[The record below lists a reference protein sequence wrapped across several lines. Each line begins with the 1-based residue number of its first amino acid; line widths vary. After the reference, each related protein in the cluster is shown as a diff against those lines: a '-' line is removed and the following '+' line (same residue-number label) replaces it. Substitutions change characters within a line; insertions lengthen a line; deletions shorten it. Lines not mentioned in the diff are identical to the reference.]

1 MAVESTMMPM
11 TLSEIAE
18 TVGGGLVI
26 PEGVAATPQ
35 TVATSAVTD
44 SREVGEAG
52 VFVAIAG
59 ERVDGHDFVGR
70 AAQSGAAVAL
80 VAHQVD
86 APMAQIVVPDT
97 VAALGALA
105 QHNIERRRALD
116 TPFTIVGITG
126 SVGKTTTKDMLAAL
140 LGSMGETVAPIGS
153 FNNEIGLP
161 LTALK
166 VGPDTRYLV
175 AEMGANHVG
184 EIARLTTIAPP
195 DIAVVLKVGVAHL
208 GEFGSVERI
217 VEAKSEIVRGL
228 ADGGVAILNADDERV
243 ASMSAQAPGEVLW
256 FGVQD
261 ERALASGCSARD
273 IGTDA
278 LDRPRFTL
286 STPDG
291 AATAVRLG
299 ICGRHNVMNA
309 LAAASVAFRLGMPPA
324 RIGEVLEGLTRIS
337 PHRMAVS
344 TVERGGA
351 SFTLIDDSFNAN
363 PRFDARGSGRPD
375 GVGRRGNRPRRT
387 VWPCWGPCWSWART
401 IWSCIAAWAN
411 TPPGAAW
418 TPSWP
423 SAAPPTR
430 ISTRWPKRLRRGQ
443 SARKRARPR
452 RTRR

>member
-140 LGSMGETVAPIGS
+140 LGSMGETVAPVGS

-166 VGPDTRYLV
+166 VAWWR
-175 AEMGANHVG
+175 
-184 EIARLTTIAPP
+184 RWAP
-195 DIAVVLKVGVAHL
+195 I
-208 GEFGSVERI
+208 
-217 VEAKSEIVRGL
+217 
-228 ADGGVAILNADDERV
+228 
-243 ASMSAQAPGEVLW
+243 
-256 FGVQD
+256 
-261 ERALASGCSARD
+261 
-273 IGTDA
+273 T
-278 LDRPRFTL
+278 
-286 STPDG
+286 
-291 AATAVRLG
+291 
-299 ICGRHNVMNA
+299 
-309 LAAASVAFRLGMPPA
+309 
-324 RIGEVLEGLTRIS
+324 
-337 PHRMAVS
+337 
-344 TVERGGA
+344 
-351 SFTLIDDSFNAN
+351 
-363 PRFDARGSGRPD
+363 SGRSPD
-375 GVGRRGNRPRRT
+375 
-387 VWPCWGPCWSWART
+387 
-401 IWSCIAAWAN
+401 
-411 TPPGAAW
+411 
-418 TPSWP
+418 
-423 SAAPPTR
+423 
-430 ISTRWPKRLRRGQ
+430 
-443 SARKRARPR
+443 
-452 RTRR
+452 

>member
-140 LGSMGETVAPIGS
+140 LGSMGETVAPVGS

-208 GEFGSVERI
+208 GEFGSVEEESLLDAVTALSGSGPAYIYLFLRALI
-217 VEAKSEIVRGL
+217 AAGEEQGL
-228 ADGGVAILNADDERV
+228 
-243 ASMSAQAPGEVLW
+243 SAQQAQTLALQTMEGGLKMARTSGKSLDELIAAVSSKGGTTVAALESFEKDGFERSVLH
-256 FGVQD
+256 
-261 ERALASGCSARD
+261 
-273 IGTDA
+273 
-278 LDRPRFTL
+278 
-286 STPDG
+286 
-291 AATAVRLG
+291 AVD
-299 ICGRHNVMNA
+299 
-309 LAAASVAFRLGMPPA
+309 AAARRA
-324 RIGEVLEGLTRIS
+324 GELSR
-337 PHRMAVS
+337 
-344 TVERGGA
+344 
-351 SFTLIDDSFNAN
+351 
-363 PRFDARGSGRPD
+363 
-375 GVGRRGNRPRRT
+375 
-387 VWPCWGPCWSWART
+387 
-401 IWSCIAAWAN
+401 
-411 TPPGAAW
+411 
-418 TPSWP
+418 
-423 SAAPPTR
+423 
-430 ISTRWPKRLRRGQ
+430 
-443 SARKRARPR
+443 
-452 RTRR
+452 